1 MAVGLGGMNRAM
13 KAQQDN
19 FLKYTPHEFLKTLN
33 RNTDQAIVFRL
44 PVNIKQE
51 AALKKQLLL
60 FYIFR
65 QLLPFFCQ
73 ADNYFVIRASSR
85 HCSWRSVFTF
95 AHCYHKPRYSHGF
108 YHIF

>member
-51 AALKKQLLL
+51 AALKKQPLVILHFQAITSLLL
-60 FYIFR
+60 SSG
-65 QLLPFFCQ
+65 QLLC
-73 ADNYFVIRASSR
+73 
-85 HCSWRSVFTF
+85 H
-95 AHCYHKPRYSHGF
+95 
-108 YHIF
+108 